1 MKIVVGRC
9 SMRAEACL
17 RRCVDLM
24 EIRILVVVGAKQL
37 ENSCHRK
44 SNGSLTMSISQ
55 GVVGPNLARNSSHEK
70 GKTVNIPL
78 LSLYVRRRKVLF

>member
-1 MKIVVGRC
+1 MVGRC
-9 SMRAEACL
+9 SIGAEAFL
-17 RRCVDLM
+17 RRCVDRM
-24 EIRILVVVGAKQL
+24 EIRILVVVGSKQL

-55 GVVGPNLARNSSHEK
+55 GVVGPNQAPSRSCEK

-78 LSLYVRRRKVLF
+78 LSMYVRRRKVKF